1 MQATA
6 TNTDVHSLLHILSKT
21 EDVATVLDR
30 PIVISSATDTGCGF
44 KLSIELVNGRLDIRM
59 AATNTLLYTPDD
71 TDQAPKT
78 IGFLFLDT
86 SADKDHGKS
95 FDRAFRQILKIDRL
109 NGEEDPDQHEE
120 N

>member
-1 MQATA
+1 MQVTA
-6 TNTDVHSLLHILSKT
+6 TNMDMRSIQHILSKT

-44 KLSIELVNGRLDIRM
+44 KLSIELVHGRLDIRM
-59 AATNTLLYTPDD
+59 SATTTLLYTPDD

-78 IGFLFLDT
+78 IGFLFSDT
-86 SADKDHGKS
+86 SADKDYGKS

-109 NGEEDPDQHEE
+109 NGEKDPDQYEE